1 RVNATGINPVTGYG
15 SGMMKVDSHHIN
27 ELDRSGIKPEHLTTD
42 PCMNISTGAYSMAIA
57 LKKCGVTWE
66 AVGAYNA
73 GFRKTERQNQRRLAY
88 ASDVY
93 RIYTGIKSSKGIRL
107 PATKKSLPEINSVQ
121 NN

>member
-1 RVNATGINPVTGYG
+1 
-15 SGMMKVDSHHIN
+15 
-27 ELDRSGIKPEHLTTD
+27 
-42 PCMNISTGAYSMAIA
+42 
-57 LKKCGVTWE
+57 KKWGEYWD

-73 GFRKTERQNQRRLAY
+73 GDRKNERQNQRRHAY

-93 RIYTGIKSSKGIRL
+93 RIYTGIKNSKGIRI

>member
-1 RVNATGINPVTGYG
+1 MGVTG
-15 SGMMKVDSHHIN
+15 
-27 ELDRSGIKPEHLTTD
+27 
-42 PCMNISTGAYSMAIA
+42 
-57 LKKCGVTWE
+57 

-93 RIYTGIKSSKGIRL
+93 RIYTDKGIRL

>member
-1 RVNATGINPVTGYG
+1 VTCFDYEVMI
-15 SGMMKVDSHHIN
+15 SPLFRWPNSLCHYNSQRFN
-27 ELDRSGIKPEHLTTD
+27 ELARYGITPEHLAT
-42 PCMNISTGAYSMAIA
+42 AF
-57 LKKCGVTWE
+57 KKWGVSWE

-88 ASDVY
+88 ASDIY

-107 PATKKSLPEINSVQ
+107 PAMEESFSKINGVQ